1 MILLVRLV
9 VVGGI
14 LLLSLNSLSP
24 RHQNAVTAILD
35 FPSSGDS
42 VIPNDSGRAAE
53 PGADDAVEA
62 GAEAEASRR
71 TQILIFGGNGLLGAD
86 TTEKLLNIPNGA
98 DIYLGRELEDRF
110 P

>member
-14 LLLSLNSLSP
+14 LLLSLTSLSP

-35 FPSSGDS
+35 FPSGDS
-42 VIPNDSGRAAE
+42 VIQNDSGRAAE